1 MKDIYIKYLKRGVI
15 NTHQFSVLTWYNAR
29 FYDMKWCDMILYNI
43 TWYLLD
49 FIPLNWSGA
58 WQSLSLKRYDMTQT
72 FANYDMTSRDIRWY
86 NGLTLY
92 NIIWHYI
99 ILYFTARFQVKC
111 RSPYLIC
118 MHFITH
124 FSTFCYLQSS
134 YFDNIWQCFSF
145 PPQYLFVRQ
154 LALIQFSNVCCY
166 RIQWISRISGRLQC
180 PGSKLQRHMALF

>member
-1 MKDIYIKYLKRGVI
+1 MPSQSCCFQAYSSQKGKSSVSQVSLLFLYCRIIESLMKDIYTKYLKRGVI

-134 YFDNIWQCFSF
+134 YFDNIW
-145 PPQYLFVRQ
+145 
-154 LALIQFSNVCCY
+154 
-166 RIQWISRISGRLQC
+166 
-180 PGSKLQRHMALF
+180 